1 MTAYDL
7 AKERFSS
14 EGIDT
19 ELAME
24 KLAQV
29 PVSVHCWQG
38 DDVIG
43 FDGGGDLSGGIQT
56 TGNYPGRARNFEELK
71 KDIKTAFSLMR
82 CFIYGFFPNV
92 VILYLVYYNFFALVF
107 GLLGWVI
114 VKMPVYAKIIILT
127 IAATMITACF
137 TLLDDLITPWML
149 GYTEKSARVYFYASL
164 PVLGIQCACAAV
176 TVALLWYPLSKVFSV
191 VSFANHKS
199 KKTQLEQDFSVI
211 SSDNVVSEQNIT
223 VLQQERQLHSDKEQ
237 SIIDTKFVG
246 GK

>member
-1 MTAYDL
+1 MTRDIGKNILFRSAKEIALMSIMTALLL
-7 AKERFSS
+7 ASQFV
-14 EGIDT
+14 
-19 ELAME
+19 LA
-24 KLAQV
+24 AI
-29 PVSVHCWQG
+29 QG
-38 DDVIG
+38 VEVVTV
-43 FDGGGDLSGGIQT
+43 FLLSFCVAFG
-56 TGNYPGRARNFEELK
+56 ARRGMLVA
-71 KDIKTAFSLMR
+71 TAFSFMR

-107 GLLGWVI
+107 GLLGLAI
-114 VKMPVYAKIIILT
+114 AKLPVYAKIIILT
-127 IAATMITACF
+127 VAATLLTACF

-164 PVLGIQCACAAV
+164 PVLGIQCVCAAV

-199 KKTQLEQDFSVI
+199 KKTQLVQDFSVI
-211 SSDNVVSEQNIT
+211 SSDKGISEQNIT

>member
-1 MTAYDL
+1 MTRGIGKNILFRSAKEIALMSIMTALLL
-7 AKERFSS
+7 ASQFV
-14 EGIDT
+14 
-19 ELAME
+19 LA
-24 KLAQV
+24 AI
-29 PVSVHCWQG
+29 QG
-38 DDVIG
+38 VEVVTV
-43 FDGGGDLSGGIQT
+43 FLLSFCVAFG
-56 TGNYPGRARNFEELK
+56 ARRGMLVA
-71 KDIKTAFSLMR
+71 TAFSLMR

-137 TLLDDLITPWML
+137 TLLDDLITPWIL
-149 GYTEKSARVYFYASL
+149 KLTEKSTRIYFYASL
-164 PVLGIQCACAAV
+164 PVLGIQCVCAAV

>member
-1 MTAYDL
+1 MTRGIGKNILFRSAKEIALMSIMTALLL
-7 AKERFSS
+7 ASQFVFAA
-14 EGIDT
+14 I
-19 ELAME
+19 
-24 KLAQV
+24 
-29 PVSVHCWQG
+29 QG
-38 DDVIG
+38 VEVVTV
-43 FDGGGDLSGGIQT
+43 FLLSFCVAFG
-56 TGNYPGRARNFEELK
+56 ARRGMLVA
-71 KDIKTAFSLMR
+71 TAFSLMR
-82 CFIYGFFPNV
+82 CFIYGFFPNI

-137 TLLDDLITPWML
+137 TLLDDLITPWIL
-149 GYTEKSARVYFYASL
+149 KLTEKSTRIYFYASL
-164 PVLGIQCACAAV
+164 PVLGIQCVCAAV

>member
-1 MTAYDL
+1 MTRGIGKNILFRSAKEIALMSIMTALLL
-7 AKERFSS
+7 ASQFVFAA
-14 EGIDT
+14 I
-19 ELAME
+19 
-24 KLAQV
+24 
-29 PVSVHCWQG
+29 QG
-38 DDVIG
+38 VEVVTV
-43 FDGGGDLSGGIQT
+43 FLLSFCVAFG
-56 TGNYPGRARNFEELK
+56 ARRGMLVA
-71 KDIKTAFSLMR
+71 TAFSLMR

-137 TLLDDLITPWML
+137 TLLDDLITPWIL
-149 GYTEKSARVYFYASL
+149 KLTEKSTRIYFYASL
-164 PVLGIQCACAAV
+164 PVLGIQCVCAAV

>member
-1 MTAYDL
+1 MTRGIGKNILFRSAKEIALMSIMTALLL
-7 AKERFSS
+7 ASQFVFAA
-14 EGIDT
+14 I
-19 ELAME
+19 
-24 KLAQV
+24 
-29 PVSVHCWQG
+29 QG
-38 DDVIG
+38 VEVVTV
-43 FDGGGDLSGGIQT
+43 FLLSFCVAFG
-56 TGNYPGRARNFEELK
+56 ARRGMLVA
-71 KDIKTAFSLMR
+71 TAFSLMR
-82 CFIYGFFPNV
+82 CFIYGFFPNI

-107 GLLGWVI
+107 GLLGLAI

-137 TLLDDLITPWML
+137 TLLDDLITPWIL
-149 GYTEKSARVYFYASL
+149 KLTEKSTRIYFYASL
-164 PVLGIQCACAAV
+164 PVLGIQCVCAAV